1 MSDDLMAQARK
12 QAERSLPPV
21 RAAAWMRIAR
31 VQSALDP
38 GQARITF
45 EMALDEIRSF
55 LGRDR
60 DFFFQDAQKIAAS
73 FAPDLLREIP
83 VVRGIGHEFHA
94 GTLVNIMLQHGHIE
108 AAFDYVNQSDG
119 PSSFPYGY
127 AGNLMQKLDD
137 ERRLTVL
144 RRAINAWRAS
154 VDEELMPKHHQIEGP
169 SKHIPLMRLQ
179 LNFIHLFQRY
189 WKLLPADEA
198 LAVVREIVR
207 TALEQPDV
215 GTTAG
220 YENEARF
227 TSTRAYVL
235 FEVLHILRHLDVPLA
250 ESLIADHEQLA
261 VAARRYP
268 DGHDTIDEEFEERR
282 KQREASGAT
291 CGGGFIGSGNPS
303 DLAYQ
308 RALRQSSVGGDF
320 GPPIDH
326 AVERYREDTASDS
339 PNYAPRA
346 FWPSTCAFRTIL
358 YAAGKRLGPEATLLL
373 DRIPDEDL
381 RLFARIELAAALA
394 GLPEFS
400 EIQRKQRRPPDG
412 IGRKRER

>member
-1 MSDDLMAQARK
+1 MSDDLIAQARK

-21 RAAAWMRIAR
+21 RAAARMRIAR
-31 VQSALDP
+31 VQSAVDP

-45 EMALDEIRSF
+45 EMALDEIHSF
-55 LGRDR
+55 VGRDR
-60 DFFFQDAQKIAAS
+60 DFFFQDAQEIAAA

-83 VVRGIGHEFHA
+83 PVRGNEFHS

-108 AAFDYVNQSDG
+108 AAFDYVTQGDG

-127 AGNLMQKLDD
+127 AGNLMHKLDD

-144 RRAINAWRAS
+144 RRAIKAWRAS
-154 VDEELMPKHHQIEGP
+154 VDEELMPKHHPIEGP

-189 WKLLPADEA
+189 WKLLPANEA

-207 TALEQPDV
+207 TAVEQPDV
-215 GTTAG
+215 ETTAG
-220 YENEARF
+220 YGDELRF
-227 TSTRAYVL
+227 TSTSAYIL
-235 FEVLHILRHLDVPLA
+235 FEVLHILRQLDAPLA

-261 VAARRYP
+261 VGARRYP
-268 DGHDTIDEEFEERR
+268 NGHDTMQQEFEERR

-291 CGGGFIGSGNPS
+291 CGGGFIGSGNPR

-308 RALRQSSVGGDF
+308 KALWQSSLGGDF

-326 AVERYREDTASDS
+326 ALERYQEDTASDS
-339 PNYAPRA
+339 PNYAPRT
-346 FWPSTCAFRTIL
+346 FWPSTCAFRAIL
-358 YAAGKRLGPEATLLL
+358 YAAGKRIGQEANLLL

-394 GLPEFS
+394 GLPEFP
-400 EIQRKQRRPPDG
+400 EIQRRQCRPPDG
-412 IGRKRER
+412 IDRKRER

>member
-1 MSDDLMAQARK
+1 MSDDLIAQARK

-21 RAAAWMRIAR
+21 RAAARMRIAR
-31 VQSALDP
+31 VQSAVDP

-45 EMALDEIRSF
+45 EMALDEIHSF
-55 LGRDR
+55 VGRDR
-60 DFFFQDAQKIAAS
+60 DFFFQDAQEIAAA

-83 VVRGIGHEFHA
+83 PVRGNEFHS

-108 AAFDYVNQSDG
+108 AAFDYVNQGDG

-137 ERRLTVL
+137 ERRLIML
-144 RRAINAWRAS
+144 RRAIKAWWAS
-154 VDEELMPKHHQIEGP
+154 VDEELMPKPGIPQIAGH
-169 SKHIPLMRLQ
+169 SSHIPSLHLQ
-179 LNFIHLFQRY
+179 LRFIHLFQRY

-207 TALEQPDV
+207 TAVEQPDV
-215 GTTAG
+215 ETTAG
-220 YENEARF
+220 YGDELRF

-261 VAARRYP
+261 AAARSYP
-268 DGHDTIDEEFEERR
+268 NGHDTIDEEFEERR

-291 CGGGFIGSGNPS
+291 CGGGFIGSGDS
-303 DLAYQ
+303 RDLAYVK
-308 RALRQSSVGGDF
+308 ALWQSSRGGDF

-326 AVERYREDTASDS
+326 ALERYREDTGADS
-339 PNYAPRA
+339 PNYAPKT

-358 YAAGKRLGPEATLLL
+358 YAAGKRIGPEANLLL

-394 GLPEFS
+394 GLPEFP
-400 EIQRKQRRPPDG
+400 EIQRTQRRPTD
-412 IGRKRER
+412 RKRER